1 MQRRSRRCEVRIR
14 SAQDASQAQHDAV
27 RGTVRSVEMTHN
39 REVEFV
45 GRPNAETRK
54 ENNNVKI
61 TMIKSFLPAAFAVV
75 FSLAIP
81 AFTAGQANDPVS
93 GLPLAPGMNPSNDPL
108 TITICG
114 KPAQANQYSLI
125 FGSDTVPAEIAW
137 YKAHLPGYH
146 MVHAFWDNR
155 SQDTFFSP
163 DGTKGVNITG
173 TPKSDKAFSVMYL
186 TLKTRLTEHQW
197 MVFSPSNP
205 TCK

>member
-1 MQRRSRRCEVRIR
+1 MKIPMMKPYLLV
-14 SAQDASQAQHDAV
+14 AV
-27 RGTVRSVEMTHN
+27 
-39 REVEFV
+39 
-45 GRPNAETRK
+45 
-54 ENNNVKI
+54 
-61 TMIKSFLPAAFAVV
+61 AVV
-75 FSLAIP
+75 LSLTMPTLA
-81 AFTAGQANDPVS
+81 AGTANDPVS
-93 GLPLAPGMNPSNDPL
+93 GLPLAPGMTPSNDPL
-108 TITICG
+108 SITICG

-186 TLKTRLTEHQW
+186 SLKTGLTEHQW
-197 MVFSPSNP
+197 TVFSPSNP

>member
-1 MQRRSRRCEVRIR
+1 MI
-14 SAQDASQAQHDAV
+14 HD
-27 RGTVRSVEMTHN
+27 
-39 REVEFV
+39 REVDSIS
-45 GRPNAETRK
+45 RPVAETRK
-54 ENNNVKI
+54 ENNVVKVLL
-61 TMIKSFLPAAFAVV
+61 MKSLLLAAVAVL

-81 AFTAGQANDPVS
+81 AFAAGSANDPVS
-93 GLPLAPGMNPSNDPL
+93 GLPLAPGMTPSNEPL
-108 TITICG
+108 SITICR

-125 FGSDTVPAEIAW
+125 FSSDTVPAEIVW

-186 TLKTRLTEHQW
+186 SLKTGLTEHQW

>member
-1 MQRRSRRCEVRIR
+1 M
-14 SAQDASQAQHDAV
+14 
-27 RGTVRSVEMTHN
+27 
-39 REVEFV
+39 
-45 GRPNAETRK
+45 
-54 ENNNVKI
+54 KI
-61 TMIKSFLPAAFAVV
+61 LAMKSFLLAAPALVLSFTMPAFA
-75 FSLAIP
+75 
-81 AFTAGQANDPVS
+81 AGPANDPVS
-93 GLPLAPGMNPSNDPL
+93 GLPLAPGMTPKNDPL
-108 TITICG
+108 SITICG

-125 FGSDTVPAEIAW
+125 FGSDTVPTEIVW
-137 YKAHLPGYH
+137 YKTHLPGYH

-186 TLKTRLTEHQW
+186 SLKGGLTDHQW

>member
-1 MQRRSRRCEVRIR
+1 MI
-14 SAQDASQAQHDAV
+14 HD
-27 RGTVRSVEMTHN
+27 
-39 REVEFV
+39 REVDSIS
-45 GRPNAETRK
+45 RPVAEPRK
-54 ENNNVKI
+54 ENNAVKVLL
-61 TMIKSFLPAAFAVV
+61 MKSLLLAAVAVF

-81 AFTAGQANDPVS
+81 AFAAGSANDPVS
-93 GLPLAPGMNPSNDPL
+93 GLPLAPGMTPSNEPL
-108 TITICG
+108 SITICR

-125 FGSDTVPAEIAW
+125 FSSDTVPAEIAW

-173 TPKSDKAFSVMYL
+173 SPKSDKVFSVMYL
-186 TLKTRLTEHQW
+186 SLKTGLTEHQW